1 MNGTHVRIA
10 LATALALVTA
20 PAGAANWLV
29 LNSAEAPEGA
39 PTMSVFGFIQPTY
52 RDIDDSDKAPNGQ
65 RPIFNTLSP
74 GPLQQL
80 RLQPLPGSGWRARSV
95 EQY

>member
-1 MNGTHVRIA
+1 MNSIQARTA
-10 LATALALVTA
+10 LATALALATV

-39 PTMSVFGFIQPTY
+39 LSMALFGFIQPTY

-74 GPLQQL
+74 TAPAAPASTSP
-80 RLQPLPGSGWRARSV
+80 RR
-95 EQY
+95 E